1 MAARCSRCSSRVLWI
16 FFIHS
21 FDRSFVSCNCA
32 FSYLKAFKTLKHEFG
47 GETNGERFGSCVL
60 KVIWSENEFRKG
72 AFIAS
77 FQVKY
82 IDGQK
87 ANTHFTFELLS
98 EVTSKWVKS
107 YSRQIRLRF
116 EHVTQS
122 WFLFFTQNSC
132 HMPLQWVMWCD
143 ACSKTTA
150 HNFPFRM
157 HLISVCIW
165 NAELFQGYSGVC
177 SCER

>member
-1 MAARCSRCSSRVLWI
+1 MNSEEKQMENALARVFWK
-16 FFIHS
+16 S
-21 FDRSFVSCNCA
+21 FEVKTSF
-32 FSYLKAFKTLKHEFG
+32 E
-47 GETNGERFGSCVL
+47 
-60 KVIWSENEFRKG
+60 KG

-116 EHVTQS
+116 EHVT
-122 WFLFFTQNSC
+122 
-132 HMPLQWVMWCD
+132 
-143 ACSKTTA
+143 
-150 HNFPFRM
+150 
-157 HLISVCIW
+157 
-165 NAELFQGYSGVC
+165 
-177 SCER
+177 